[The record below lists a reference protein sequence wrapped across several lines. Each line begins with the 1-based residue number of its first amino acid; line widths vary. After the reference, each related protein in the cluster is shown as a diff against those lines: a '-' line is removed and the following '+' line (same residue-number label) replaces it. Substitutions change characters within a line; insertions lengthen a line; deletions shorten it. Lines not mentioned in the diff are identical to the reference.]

1 MTSPTPICPW
11 VALVWLCCI
20 TNTPKV
26 SLIPLA
32 ITSCG
37 MVCCAVPLST
47 VKKQLVPFEFQ
58 TNGIINGISNTD
70 MSMGGLGVVV
80 LHHKHAKASLI
91 PLAITSC
98 GMVCCACAVSHR

>member
-1 MTSPTPICPW
+1 M
-11 VALVWLCCI
+11 
-20 TNTPKV
+20 
-26 SLIPLA
+26 
-32 ITSCG
+32 
-37 MVCCAVPLST
+37 
-47 VKKQLVPFEFQ
+47 PFEFQ

-98 GMVCCACAVSHR
+98 GMVCCACAAEPPLKKTLRSFEFQKNDIRNGISNIDMSMGGTGVVVLHHKHAKALLIPLA